1 MIEEPKPTIPLR
13 VPATRPTARMKMNS
27 RVRRSSSARRIIAYE
42 GGIAG
47 VRINGSTRDFVQETI
62 R

>member
-47 VRINGSTRDFVQETI
+47 VRIGGPTCDFVKETM